1 MPPHVTALKALKN
14 HRDSLAEKNRALYD
28 QPSVTSAFANAA
40 EVYPPEQAILRR
52 YRDAYAGRD
61 VLDLGVG
68 GGRTA
73 PLLAP
78 HAASYVGIDYST
90 EMVKAARARFP
101 AWEFRQDD
109 ARVLADFDP
118 MSVDFVLFSLNGI
131 DSVDHDDRMCILR
144 RVAEVLR
151 PGGVF
156 AFSSHNLDMTG
167 APASLRLTR
176 PIRPVRL
183 AKDVARIGLSIP
195 NYVRNTGK
203 QVRTDE
209 YAVLI
214 DPAFFGRFL
223 TYYIGADA
231 QRRQLAAAG
240 FTGPVEVFGADGL
253 VILSDTASHFLHYV
267 TRKP

>member
-1 MPPHVTALKALKN
+1 VRSHVITLKALN
-14 HRDSLAEKNRALYD
+14 NNRDSLAERNRALYER
-28 QPSVTSAFANAA
+28 PWVTSAFANAA
-40 EVYPPEQAILRR
+40 EVYPPEHVILRR

-78 HAASYVGIDYST
+78 QAASYVGIDYST
-90 EMVKAARARFP
+90 EMVKAARTRFP

-109 ARVLADFDP
+109 ARVLAGFDR

-131 DSVDHDDRMCILR
+131 DSVDHDDRMRILR

-156 AFSSHNLDMTG
+156 AFSSHNLDMPT
-167 APASLRLTR
+167 APASLRITR

-183 AKDVARIGLSIP
+183 AKDVARIGLSLP

-203 QVRTDE
+203 QVWTDG
-209 YAVLI
+209 YALLI
-214 DPAFFGRFL
+214 DPAFFCRFL
-223 TYYIGADA
+223 TYYVGADA

-240 FTGPVEVFGADGL
+240 FTGPIEVFGADGST
-253 VILSDTASHFLHYV
+253 VLSDAKSHFLHYV